1 MLKNLSRNI
10 CFGMLFCIALTTLSE
25 AATVSTFEPLLIVVR
40 SAPTSNDRIRVTAS
54 YWAERQLWFPVVKS
68 NANRITVELSSGV
81 DFLLP
86 PPAVLYSTIWLD
98 PLPEGNY
105 QLDVVLKDFL
115 YYPAAGVRRDYSY
128 PSRPITVGPA
138 TNIEVAD
145 AVEYYNTLLQH
156 YFITASMDEMGSI
169 EHFRAGPG
177 WQPTGSGFRG
187 FLSPTAAPAGVLPV
201 CRFYGTPGLG
211 PNSHF
216 YTVDATEC
224 AMVKQDPGWTYEG
237 IAFYLF
243 APLNGQCATGQ
254 QAVYRVYNNRYAQ
267 NDANHRYM
275 SDPSLYAQMQAQGW
289 LPEGVAFC
297 GPLTL

>member
-1 MLKNLSRNI
+1 MLKNSRSNVW
-10 CFGMLFCIALTTLSE
+10 FGIALLIALTTLGE
-25 AATVSTFEPLLIVVR
+25 AATMPGTFEPLLIVVP
-40 SAPTSNDRIRVTAS
+40 SAPASNDRIRVTAS
-54 YWAERQLWFPVVKS
+54 YWADSYRSPIVKS

-81 DFLLP
+81 VFLLP

-169 EHFRAGPG
+169 EHFGAGPG
-177 WQPTGSGFRG
+177 WQPTGSGFRV
-187 FLSPTAAPAGVLPV
+187 FLSPIAAPTGVLPV

-216 YTVDATEC
+216 YTVDAGEC

-243 APLNGQCATGQ
+243 APVNGQCATGQ

-267 NDANHRYM
+267 NDSNHRYM
-275 SDPSLYAQMQAQGW
+275 SDLNLYAQMQAQGW

-297 GPLTL
+297 GAAQ

>member
-1 MLKNLSRNI
+1 MLKKSSRNI
-10 CFGMLFCIALTTLSE
+10 CFGMLFCIVLTTLSE
-25 AATVSTFEPLLIVVR
+25 AATVLGTFDPVLIVVP

-54 YWAERQLWFPVVKS
+54 YWADSYRSPIVKS
-68 NANRITVELSSGV
+68 NANRITVELSSGI
-81 DFLLP
+81 DFLPLP
-86 PPAVLYSTIWLD
+86 LYVHYSTVWLD
-98 PLPEGNY
+98 PLPAGSY
-105 QLDVVLKDFL
+105 QLDVVLKSFL
-115 YYPAAGVRRDYSY
+115 YDPSMPIWRDYSY
-128 PSRPITVGPA
+128 PSRPITVDPA

-216 YTVDATEC
+216 YTVDTTEC
-224 AMVKQDPGWTYEG
+224 AKLKQDPGWTYEG

-267 NDANHRYM
+267 NDSNHRYM
-275 SDPSLYAQMQAQGW
+275 SDLNLYAQMQAQGW